1 MTTVEEI
8 PPLAARPEVARLLAE
23 LNVAATRMPLA
34 RVRDV
39 VCDWL
44 AGHGQ
49 WNGPVPLENIEDWDG
64 GYAQVDTR
72 ALDRCA
78 TIAHRDRGHPG
89 HLDLCGEELCRA
101 LAEAG
106 AD

>member
-8 PPLAARPEVARLLAE
+8 PPLATRPEAARLLAE
-23 LNVAATRMPLA
+23 LNAAATRMPLA

-44 AGHGQ
+44 ASKGQ
-49 WNGPVPLENIEDWDG
+49 WNGQPSEQRFDVRDEPVDF
-64 GYAQVDTR
+64 DTR
-72 ALDRCA
+72 ALDHCA
-78 TIAHRDRGHPG
+78 TLAHRDRGHPG
-89 HLDLCGEELCRA
+89 HLDHCGEELCRA
-101 LAEAG
+101 LAQAG